1 MDEEGLKN
9 TAHEKI
15 FIGKPG
21 YFNLVKLKQA
31 ISRLMYISSK
41 NDMVELRNTLK
52 SIVPTYKE
60 NIEESA
66 SMAKEE
72 IAATA
77 TFQAINNYNNKR
89 CLV

>member
-9 TAHEKI
+9 TSHEKI

-77 TFQAINNYNNKR
+77 TFKR
-89 CLV
+89 